1 MRWAGR
7 SAGLDEAIART
18 ANRTP
23 ADAGRTGC
31 LGYDREGRN
40 APLFLSRGSRLFRVV
55 SLLVLA
61 ACSDPEPTPIDYSG
75 PVAGWTHSS
84 GNLAGQR
91 YSPLT
96 QIDRENVGQLEEVW
110 RYESGDDGAAISL
123 QVTPIL
129 VDDAL
134 VFCTPTDQV
143 IAIDA
148 EQGSERWRF
157 DPQVAL
163 DGIYNPV
170 CRGVAHARV
179 APLSAPATPPAAPP
193 LDEPAQD
200 AAPTETPVLDCA
212 SRIFVGTLDARLFAL
227 DAMTGT
233 PCADF
238 GQNGQISL
246 LTGIGDTRPGEYTM
260 TSPPLVVGDR
270 VVTGAWVTDGQRV
283 DSPGGVIRAFDTR
296 TGALVWA
303 WDPVPADR
311 DPVSA
316 EDVAAGATYTRG
328 TANAWT
334 LLSAD
339 AEQGLVFVPT
349 GNASPDHYGGQR
361 QGLDA
366 FSSAVVALDAK
377 TGERRWH
384 FQTVHHDLWDYDIAS
399 QPVLYEQP
407 EGAPGGAGRPALAQA
422 TKMGHIFLLDRL
434 TGEPIFPVEERPVPQ
449 GGVADGEYVAPTQP
463 FPTLPA
469 PLHPHSLPPE
479 DVWGLTPIDRSECR
493 RLVASLRNE
502 GIFTPPSREGSIVFP
517 GLGGG
522 VNWGSVSVDPAQGT
536 LVVNSMR
543 NPFIVSI
550 VPREEATS
558 LEGTDLVGAQP
569 QEGTPYVTLRA
580 PLLSSWGMPCTPPPW
595 GQLTS
600 IDLATGKTRW
610 QVPLGNLR
618 ELAPAFGQ
626 FFQWG
631 TPNQGGPIQTAGGLV
646 FIGATMDRTFR
657 AFDAETG
664 EILWSTLLPTSAH
677 ATPMTYRL
685 RPDGRQFVVIAAGG
699 HFPLGSPPDDAL
711 IAYAL
716 PEPDSSGSAT
726 ASD

>member
-1 MRWAGR
+1 MGIGSNEPTAIVAGP
-7 SAGLDEAIART
+7 EARDARRIVSGRRLRPIALL
-18 ANRTP
+18 AL
-23 ADAGRTGC
+23 GC
-31 LGYDREGRN
+31 WT
-40 APLFLSRGSRLFRVV
+40 
-55 SLLVLA
+55 A
-61 ACSDPEPTPIDYSG
+61 ACRDPEPGPIDYSG
-75 PVAGWTHSS
+75 PIAGWSHTS

-96 QIDRENVGQLEEVW
+96 QIDRENVAFLEEAW
-110 RYESGDDGAAISL
+110 RYESGDDGPTNSL

-134 VFCTPTDQV
+134 IFCTPTDQV
-143 IAIDA
+143 ISLDA
-148 EQGSERWRF
+148 ESGRERWRF
-157 DPQVAL
+157 DPQVDL
-163 DGIYNPV
+163 EGTYNPV
-170 CRGVAHARV
+170 CRGVAHAIV
-179 APLSAPATPPAAPP
+179 ASPGEPAAAIGT
-193 LDEPAQD
+193 PASN
-200 AAPTETPVLDCA
+200 AAEAPVQDCA
-212 SRIFVGTLDARLFAL
+212 SRIFLGTLDARLIAL
-227 DAMTGT
+227 DAKTGI
-233 PCADF
+233 PCNDF
-238 GQNGQISL
+238 GREGQISL

-283 DSPGGVIRAFDTR
+283 DSPGGVIRAFDSR
-296 TGALVWA
+296 SGALVWA
-303 WDPVPADR
+303 WDPVPDDR
-311 DPVSA
+311 DPVTA

-349 GNASPDHYGGQR
+349 GNASPDHYGGAR
-361 QGLDA
+361 AGLDA
-366 FSSAVVALDAK
+366 FSSSVVALDAK

-384 FQTVHHDLWDYDIAS
+384 FQTVHHDLWDYDVAS
-399 QPVLYEQP
+399 QPVLYDQP

-422 TKMGHIFLLDRL
+422 TKMGHIFLLDRR
-434 TGEPIFPVEERPVPQ
+434 TGEPIFPVEERTVPQ
-449 GGVADGEYVAPTQP
+449 GGVVDGEFVSPTQP
-463 FPTLPA
+463 FPTLPK
-469 PLHPHSLPPE
+469 PLHPHTLAPE

-493 RLVASLRNE
+493 RIVGALRNA
-502 GIFTPPSREGSIVFP
+502 GIFTPPSREGSVVFP

-522 VNWGSVSVDPAQGT
+522 VNWGSVSIDPNAGT

-543 NPFIVSI
+543 NPFIVSV

-558 LEGTDLVGAQP
+558 LEGTDLVGSQP

-580 PLLSSWGMPCTPPPW
+580 PLLSSWGIPCTPPPW

-600 IDLATGKTRW
+600 IDLATGETRW
-610 QVPLGNLR
+610 QVSLGNLR
-618 ELAPAFGQ
+618 ELAPAFGR
-626 FFQWG
+626 FFHWG

-664 EILWSTLLPTSAH
+664 EVLWRTLLPTSAH

-685 RPDGRQFVVIAAGG
+685 RKDGRQFVVIAAGG
-699 HFPLGSPPDDAL
+699 HFPLGSPADDVL

-716 PEPDSSGSAT
+716 PQPKAEQT
-726 ASD
+726 RE